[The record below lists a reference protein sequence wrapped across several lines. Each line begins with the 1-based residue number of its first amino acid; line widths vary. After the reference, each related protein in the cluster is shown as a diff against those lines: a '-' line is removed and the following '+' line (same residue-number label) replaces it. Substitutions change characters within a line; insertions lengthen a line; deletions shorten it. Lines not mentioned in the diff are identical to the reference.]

1 MVLLG
6 GKGSRNDRL
15 TLNKVNIS
23 SGPKIPKGNFGPEL
37 IFNKQKVRRLRGEGS
52 SKKVSKI
59 LTFFVLMA
67 RLTNGYEIQTFLLVM
82 ALIQI
87 EGEGSR
93 EEAKQRNMSQISE
106 LFSF

>member
-1 MVLLG
+1 MF
-6 GKGSRNDRL
+6 
-15 TLNKVNIS
+15 T
-23 SGPKIPKGNFGPEL
+23 
-37 IFNKQKVRRLRGEGS
+37 KQKVRKLWGRGQA
-52 SKKVSKI
+52 KKASKI

-82 ALIQI
+82 ARIQI